1 MNVKIRRAYFG
12 DANELFELVEKF
24 ATSFKADHSLFIE
37 SLKNLISDNSVF
49 LCVAEYNNKLYG
61 YCLGHDH
68 YTFYANGRVAW
79 LEEIMVVENYRKTGI
94 GCSLMCEF
102 ENWAKSRG
110 SKLVALAT
118 RRAAQFY
125 KTLNYEESAVYF
137 KKNL

>member
-1 MNVKIRRAYFG
+1 MFINIVNFKCTPLNKLYFVY
-12 DANELFELVEKF
+12 NI
-24 ATSFKADHSLFIE
+24 T
-37 SLKNLISDNSVF
+37 
-49 LCVAEYNNKLYG
+49 AEYNNKLYG

-68 YTFYANGRVAW
+68 YTFYANGCVAW

-94 GCSLMCEF
+94 GCSVMCEF

-137 KKNL
+137 KKIYNKCWILLQHLLLWELYI